1 MTYGGGGEG
10 CWRTHLFVRKFS
22 EITNGTFGVDY
33 CASYFIFS
41 LLQLVEVLHYKTVEL
56 NRTPQLPEAAFVVL
70 DQIAIRQLL
79 TQGSPSTCSN
89 SISRLLI
96 NIIIVI
102 SSSDEL
108 LIN

>member
-1 MTYGGGGEG
+1 M
-10 CWRTHLFVRKFS
+10 FS
-22 EITNGTFGVDY
+22 HP
-33 CASYFIFS
+33 
-41 LLQLVEVLHYKTVEL
+41 QLVEVLHYKTVEL
-56 NRTPQLPEAAFVVL
+56 NRTKQLPEAAFVVL
-70 DQIAIRQLL
+70 DHNAIRQLL

-108 LIN
+108 LIKAFYFGKVPERLL